1 MAYNGIVTLN
11 PIMSQSSN
19 DVNVFYLTQIQLVRY
34 YGDEV
39 QCDAAETY
47 DVNDDCTVYTFHLRD
62 GLKWSDGVDLTAK
75 DFEYAAYCLLAPE
88 MGRPG
93 SQQLV
98 CHQERKTVQQW
109 RSNGLV

>member
-75 DFEYAAYCLLAPE
+75 DFEY
-88 MGRPG
+88 GKSG

>member
-47 DVNDDCTVYTFHLRD
+47 DVNDDWISSMQHTAYWLLR
-62 GLKWSDGVDLTAK
+62 WEVRQP
-75 DFEYAAYCLLAPE
+75 AAGMPSRTQNSSTME
-88 MGRPG
+88 
-93 SQQLV
+93 
-98 CHQERKTVQQW
+98 K
-109 RSNGLV
+109 